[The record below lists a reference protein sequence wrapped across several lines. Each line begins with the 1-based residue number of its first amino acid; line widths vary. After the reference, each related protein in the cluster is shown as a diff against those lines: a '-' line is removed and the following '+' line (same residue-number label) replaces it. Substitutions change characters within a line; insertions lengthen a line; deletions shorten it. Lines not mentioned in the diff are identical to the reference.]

1 MGSANVRS
9 VLIADDDPSLR
20 SALKLALEANG
31 YDVRVAANGGEAL
44 ALQSKAPADIL
55 ITDIFM
61 PESDGFEAIDG
72 FRKAFPGTKIVA
84 MSGDA
89 KRAKREYLSAAA
101 LIGVDATLKKPFQ
114 VGTLLHTLRSLGI

>member
-1 MGSANVRS
+1 MKS
-9 VLIADDDPSLR
+9 VLVADDNHGLR

-31 YDVRVAANGGEAL
+31 YEVRVAANGGEAL
-44 ALQSKAPADIL
+44 ALQRKSPADVL

-72 FRKAFPGTKIVA
+72 FRKAFPATKIIA

-89 KRAKREYLSAAA
+89 KRAKHEYLSAAA
-101 LIGVDATLKKPFQ
+101 LIGVDVTLKKPFQ
-114 VGTLLHTLRSLGI
+114 VGTLLHVLRSLGV